1 MSNNK
6 QQTEINAVEYL
17 GKVKQFA
24 RENNLDKPKQQTAV
38 GWLIEQ
44 LQKTRDWQRVINEA
58 NESGTSTRDVIAEAK
73 EMEKER
79 TIGLAQQV
87 LFDFLEL
94 EGNDRTHLAIKIWAC
109 DKLIEIYG
117 GDK

>member
-1 MSNNK
+1 MNNNK
-6 QQTEINAVEYL
+6 QQTTV
-17 GKVKQFA
+17 
-24 RENNLDKPKQQTAV
+24 D
-38 GWLIEQ
+38 WIEQ
-44 LQKTRDWQRVINEA
+44 EMLKGDLSMKQILEQ
-58 NESGTSTRDVIAEAK
+58 AK

-109 DKLIEIYG
+109 DKLIETYG
-117 GDK
+117 GNK